1 MNKQQLINT
10 IASKA
15 GITKKDAGRAL
26 DAFINAVKETLK
38 KGEEIRLVGFG
49 TFQVRKRAARPGRN
63 PQTKKPI
70 QIPAKKVP
78 AFRASSELKK
88 IVNK

>member
-1 MNKQQLINT
+1 MNKQQLINH
-10 IASKA
+10 IATKA

-26 DAFINAVKETLK
+26 DAFITSVKETLK

-49 TFQVRKRAARPGRN
+49 TFQVRHRASRPGRN
-63 PQTKKPI
+63 PRTKKVI

-78 AFRASSELKK
+78 AFRASAELKK

>member
-1 MNKQQLINT
+1 MNKQQLINH
-10 IASKA
+10 IAARA
-15 GITKKDAGRAL
+15 GITKKDAGKAL
-26 DAFINAVKETLK
+26 DAFITSVKDSLK

-63 PQTKKPI
+63 PRTKKTI

>member
-26 DAFINAVKETLK
+26 DAFITTVKETLK
-38 KGEEIRLVGFG
+38 KGDEIRLVGFG